1 MMAVRRREFIGLL
14 GGFAATAG
22 LWPLDAR
29 TQPPA
34 KPRRIGIL
42 AVGPT
47 DGQPT
52 SVFQAFLQGM
62 RELGWTEGHNLAIEW
77 RFIEPSYERLPAL
90 AAELVA
96 APVDLIVASTAVP
109 ARAAKEATGTIP
121 VVFIQ
126 VPDPVAL
133 GIVTNLARPGAN
145 VTGLSS
151 IASDLTGKRLALVK
165 EILPD
170 AMNIAVLWNRPSEG
184 SALVV
189 QEMNR
194 IKDQVGLGL
203 EDIGVFDAREL
214 PAAFASAR
222 RARAA
227 AVMVIDDPVMT
238 SRRGKVVQLASEH
251 ALPVFSQYSEYVD
264 DGGLVSYGPSLTAIY
279 RRGAIYVDRILK
291 GTKPSELPV
300 EHPVVFEMVI
310 NLRTA
315 KALGLELAPTLV
327 ARADRVIE

>member
-1 MMAVRRREFIGLL
+1 MMAVRRREFIRLL
-14 GGFAATAG
+14 GGAAAAAG

-29 TQPPA
+29 AQPPS

-47 DGQPT
+47 DGHPT
-52 SVFQAFLQGM
+52 SVLQAFLQGM
-62 RELGWTEGHNLAIEW
+62 RELGWVEGQNLAIEW

-126 VPDPVAL
+126 VPDPVAR

-170 AMNIAVLWNRPSEG
+170 AMNIAVLWNRAGE
-184 SALVV
+184 
-189 QEMNR
+189 
-194 IKDQVGLGL
+194 GLGL
-203 EDIGVFDAREL
+203 
-214 PAAFASAR
+214 
-222 RARAA
+222 
-227 AVMVIDDPVMT
+227 
-238 SRRGKVVQLASEH
+238 VVE
-251 ALPVFSQYSEYVD
+251 
-264 DGGLVSYGPSLTAIY
+264 
-279 RRGAIYVDRILK
+279 
-291 GTKPSELPV
+291 
-300 EHPVVFEMVI
+300 EMK
-310 NLRTA
+310 R
-315 KALGLELAPTLV
+315 
-327 ARADRVIE
+327 

>member
-1 MMAVRRREFIGLL
+1 MAVRRREFMSLL
-14 GGFAATAG
+14 GGAAAAVVLG
-22 LWPLDAR
+22 PLDAR
-29 TQPPA
+29 AQPPS

-42 AVGPT
+42 APDPAG
-47 DGQPT
+47 GEPT
-52 SVFQAFLQGM
+52 SVFQAFLRGM
-62 RELGWTEGHNLAIEW
+62 RELGWAEGQNLAIEW
-77 RFIEPSYERLPAL
+77 RFVEPSYERLPAL

-133 GIVTNLARPGAN
+133 GIVTNLARPGTN

-184 SALVV
+184 SALVFH
-189 QEMNR
+189 EMKR
-194 IKDQVGLGL
+194 IKGQVGLEL
-203 EDIGVFDAREL
+203 EDVGVSDAREL
-214 PAAFASAR
+214 QEAFASAA
-222 RARAA
+222 RARVA

-238 SRRGKVVQLASEH
+238 SRRGKVVQLAGEH

-264 DGGLVSYGPSLTAIY
+264 DGGLISYGPSLTAIY

-291 GTKPSELPV
+291 GAKPGELPV
-300 EHPVVFEMVI
+300 EPPVVFEMVI

>member
-1 MMAVRRREFIGLL
+1 
-14 GGFAATAG
+14 
-22 LWPLDAR
+22 
-29 TQPPA
+29 
-34 KPRRIGIL
+34 
-42 AVGPT
+42 
-47 DGQPT
+47 
-52 SVFQAFLQGM
+52 
-62 RELGWTEGHNLAIEW
+62 
-77 RFIEPSYERLPAL
+77 
-90 AAELVA
+90 VA

-133 GIVTNLARPGAN
+133 GIVTNFARPGAN

-203 EDIGVFDAREL
+203 DDIAPRE
-214 PAAFASAR
+214 S
-222 RARAA
+222 RAIGQRACIA
-227 AVMVIDDPVMT
+227 GLFSIF
-238 SRRGKVVQLASEH
+238 RIRG
-251 ALPVFSQYSEYVD
+251 
-264 DGGLVSYGPSLTAIY
+264 
-279 RRGAIYVDRILK
+279 
-291 GTKPSELPV
+291 
-300 EHPVVFEMVI
+300 
-310 NLRTA
+310 
-315 KALGLELAPTLV
+315 
-327 ARADRVIE
+327 